1 MKSLYIPAYAKI
13 NLFLE
18 ILSKRDD
25 GFHNIESVMQA
36 VSLCDDVTIE
46 INDSAKITL
55 DCPALDI
62 PQEKNIARKAAKLYA
77 ERAGITDGIHISIE
91 KKIPW
96 EAGLGGG
103 SSDAGAVLRGLNEI
117 YGAFTADRLC
127 DIAAE
132 IGSDVPFCV
141 RGGCML
147 AKGRGEI
154 LSPLAPMPDCTILI
168 AKGEG
173 GSSTAKAYA
182 AADSQGFIPKE
193 NDIIEPLNTGDLYT
207 LSDRLFNR
215 FEDTA
220 PYALPIKDVMTSCGA
235 LSSLLSGSGSAVFGI
250 FDDKEKAERA
260 KELLILKGY
269 FAETCVPVNQAD
281 V

>member
-18 ILSKRDD
+18 ILSKRPD
-25 GFHNIESVMQA
+25 GFHDIESVMHA

-46 INDSAKITL
+46 INNSGTVTL

-62 PQEKNIARKAAKLYA
+62 PAEKNIAWKAARLYA
-77 ERAGITDGIHISIE
+77 ERAEITDGVHITIE
-91 KKIPW
+91 KNIPW

-103 SSDAGAVLRGLNEI
+103 SSDAGAVLRGLNKI
-117 YGAFTADRLC
+117 YAVFTVDELC
-127 DIAAE
+127 EIAAE

-154 LSPLAPMPDCTILI
+154 LSPLDPLPDCTILI
-168 AKGEG
+168 AKGDG

-182 AADSQGFIPKE
+182 MADSAGFTPRE
-193 NDIIEPLNTGDLYT
+193 NTLIEPLASGDLYA
-207 LSDRLFNR
+207 LSDRVFNR

-220 PYALPIKDVMTSCGA
+220 PYTLPIKETMASSGA
-235 LSSLLSGSGSAVFGI
+235 LCSLLSGSGSAVFGI
-250 FDDKEKAERA
+250 FDNKENAEKARDML
-260 KELLILKGY
+260 KGKGY
-269 FAETCVPVNQAD
+269 FTALCEPVGKFD